1 VKLCVLLA
9 LTSTAYADISIRALG
24 ASEPAPRVYVV
35 NTTIVVPQ
43 EEDDEEPIDRDA
55 TVRAL
60 CAPLLKSAT
69 STLRKTGAIEISPID
84 GRSLVANY
92 FLDGRRKNASSVNV
106 EVRVDCLRKLRD
118 DRAWQASD
126 SYFERQKGRLQ
137 VSFIIPRGSRALAF
151 LPQMQA
157 SLDRVILSQ

>member
-1 VKLCVLLA
+1 MKLCLLLA
-9 LTSTAYADISIRALG
+9 LTSTAWADISIRALG
-24 ASEPAPRVYVV
+24 DSEPAPRVYVAKE
-35 NTTIVVPQ
+35 TIVVPQ
-43 EEDDEEPIDRDA
+43 EDDDEPVDRDA

-92 FLDGRRKNASSVNV
+92 FLDGRRKNASSLNV
-106 EVRVDCLRKLRD
+106 EVRIDCLRKLRD
-118 DRAWQASD
+118 DPEWQASD
-126 SYFERQKGRLQ
+126 TYFERQRGRLQ
-137 VSFIIPRGSRALAF
+137 VSFLIPRGSRALAF

>member
-9 LTSTAYADISIRALG
+9 LTATAHADISIRAIG
-24 ASEPAPRVYVV
+24 ESEPAPRVYVAKEP
-35 NTTIVVPQ
+35 IVVPQ
-43 EEDDEEPIDRDA
+43 QDDEEPVDRDA

-92 FLDGRRKNASSVNV
+92 FLDGRRKNASSLNV

-118 DRAWQASD
+118 DPAWQASD
-126 SYFERQKGRLQ
+126 SYFEKQKGRLQ

-157 SLDRVILSQ
+157 SLDRVILSP

>member
-9 LTSTAYADISIRALG
+9 LTSTAWADLSIRAIG
-24 ASEPAPRVYVV
+24 DSEPAPRVYVAREP
-35 NTTIVVPQ
+35 IVIQ
-43 EEDDEEPIDRDA
+43 ADDDEPVDRDA

-69 STLRKTGAIEISPID
+69 SALRKTGAIEISPID

-106 EVRVDCLRKLRD
+106 EVRVDCLRRLRD
-118 DRAWQASD
+118 DAAWQTSD
-126 SYFERQKGRLQ
+126 SFFERQKGRLQ
-137 VSFIIPRGSRALAF
+137 VSFFIPRGSRALAF